1 MEKIGEIIVEVLV
14 SISVII
20 VVKTVLVV
28 ICGENR
34 GNNSGSVSVNECDNS
49 SKILKLR
56 EWMERQQVVNMG
68 KDNIAQVTLGII

>member
-1 MEKIGEIIVEVLV
+1 M
-14 SISVII
+14 SMSVII

-49 SKILKLR
+49 CKTVLVVICGENRGNNSGSVSVNECDNSSKNSVSGDMWRK
-56 EWMERQQVVNMG
+56 
-68 KDNIAQVTLGII
+68 